1 MSGNNGQQRDVRR
14 TPRVCVLTS
23 VHPPFDTRIFH
34 NEAISLAEMGYEVHL
49 VVPSEQ
55 NQERVVSGIRIHGIS
70 VGNGRRSRMTQTARD
85 VYRHG
90 LKLGA
95 DIYHFHDP
103 ELIPFGILLKLRGK
117 RVIYDVHEDVPRD
130 ILIKPWITPWLR
142 KPLSLTASAV
152 EQLAAALLDRVVV
165 ATPFIAR
172 RFPQRKTT
180 VVQNFPSSDSLW
192 SANAAPYAE
201 RQPLAAYV
209 GGVAE
214 IRGAREMVLAMNMLP
229 ANLQA
234 RLGIAG
240 RWDPPELA
248 SELNALPGWSHTNYL
263 GILSRE
269 GVRDLL
275 AKCRIGLVVL
285 HPISVYLES
294 QPTKLYE
301 YMSAG
306 IPVVA
311 SNFRLWREVVEGCG
325 CGLTVDPSDPAKI
338 AQAIQWLLEHPKE
351 AEEMGKR
358 GRQAVL
364 ERYNWENEA
373 VVLRSLYHQLLRELE
388 VDAR

>member
-1 MSGNNGQQRDVRR
+1 
-14 TPRVCVLTS
+14 
-23 VHPPFDTRIFH
+23 
-34 NEAISLAEMGYEVHL
+34 
-49 VVPSEQ
+49 
-55 NQERVVSGIRIHGIS
+55 
-70 VGNGRRSRMTQTARD
+70 MTQTALD

-117 RVIYDVHEDVPRD
+117 RVIYDVHEDVPKD

-142 KPLSLTASAV
+142 RPLSLTASAV
-152 EQLAAALLDRVVV
+152 EQLAAVLLDGVVA

-192 SANAAPYAE
+192 SANAVPYAQ

-209 GGVAE
+209 GGIAE
-214 IRGAREMVLAMNMLP
+214 IRGAREMVLAMNILP

-248 SELNALPGWSHTNYL
+248 NELSALSGWSRVDYQ

-275 AKCRIGLVVL
+275 ARCRIGLVVL

-338 AQAIQWLLEHPKE
+338 AQAIQWLLDHPQE

-364 ERYNWENEA
+364 DRYNWENEA
-373 VVLRSLYHQLLRELE
+373 AVLRTLYRELLGNLE
-388 VDAR
+388 VEAQ